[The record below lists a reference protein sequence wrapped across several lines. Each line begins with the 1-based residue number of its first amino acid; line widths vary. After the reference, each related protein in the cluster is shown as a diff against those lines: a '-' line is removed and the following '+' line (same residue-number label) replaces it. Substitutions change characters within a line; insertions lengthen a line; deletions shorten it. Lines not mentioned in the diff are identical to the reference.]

1 MKAINKEPVDFEEV
15 KNVKNSIT
23 PIKMSFL
30 EKLCMPRYFLK
41 DAGVFYVEKLNIYRI
56 KVKLEKHGILK
67 RTVNHYYESCFPGG
81 DAYPWYSKNKKT
93 AYSKCAEILNK
104 VNEEFFV

>member
-30 EKLCMPRYFLK
+30 EKICMPRYFLK
-41 DAGVFYVEKLNIYRI
+41 DASVFYVEKLNIYRI
-56 KVKLEKHGILK
+56 KVKLEKHGIFK
-67 RTVNHYYESCFPGG
+67 STVNHYHESCFPGG
-81 DAYPWYSKNKKT
+81 DSYPWYSEDKETAHSECKKLLQSVNKQ
-93 AYSKCAEILNK
+93 
-104 VNEEFFV
+104 FFL